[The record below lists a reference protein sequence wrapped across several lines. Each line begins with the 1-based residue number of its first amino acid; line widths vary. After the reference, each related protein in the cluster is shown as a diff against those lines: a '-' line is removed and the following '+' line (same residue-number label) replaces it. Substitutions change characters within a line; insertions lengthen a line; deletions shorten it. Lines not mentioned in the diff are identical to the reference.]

1 MDGYKKCWEMANE
14 KTVEVS
20 AHGAETSEAPSAP
33 PIVHAEVQRSDLN
46 LSIKSMGITDSLV
59 SPFST
64 VTPTVYKIAVY
75 KIDHGNAHVFEQ
87 YFEQS
92 DLCLVSV
99 ISEGSSPYS
108 EPPPSYQMAVGYPTT
123 PYPTHGLQHMPT
135 PGIPPVY
142 APKPHQMYSPQP
154 NQPPIYYATHA
165 VGVTQFPQGERIPV
179 TTAQVVV
186 AVGNGFTCPHCNVGV
201 ITKETDM
208 CCMLCLILLTIF
220 TFPFGLVFLCCLPCT
235 VSRRCSNCRRT
246 A

>member
-1 MDGYKKCWEMANE
+1 
-14 KTVEVS
+14 
-20 AHGAETSEAPSAP
+20 
-33 PIVHAEVQRSDLN
+33 
-46 LSIKSMGITDSLV
+46 
-59 SPFST
+59 
-64 VTPTVYKIAVY
+64 
-75 KIDHGNAHVFEQ
+75 
-87 YFEQS
+87 
-92 DLCLVSV
+92 
-99 ISEGSSPYS
+99 
-108 EPPPSYQMAVGYPTT
+108 MAVGYPTT
-123 PYPTHGLQHMPT
+123 PYPTHGLQHMPAPT
-135 PGIPPVY
+135 IPPGY
-142 APKPHQMYSPQP
+142 APKPHPMYPPQP

-165 VGVTQFPQGERIPV
+165 VGVTQLPQGERIPV

>member
-1 MDGYKKCWEMANE
+1 MANE

-33 PIVHAEVQRSDLN
+33 PIVHAEVQRSDN
-46 LSIKSMGITDSLV
+46 DN
-59 SPFST
+59 F
-64 VTPTVYKIAVY
+64 TPT
-75 KIDHGNAHVFEQ
+75 GT
-87 YFEQS
+87 
-92 DLCLVSV
+92 SV
-99 ISEGSSPYS
+99 VNPHENQTQPSASGGQGSSPYS

-186 AVGNGFTCPHCNVGV
+186 AVGNGFTCPHCVLLEGVCFGIGAGPKSPNKYDFVWPRQVEVGLAPLPL
-201 ITKETDM
+201 E
-208 CCMLCLILLTIF
+208 CCADGVHDFAASSAL
-220 TFPFGLVFLCCLPCT
+220 GL
-235 VSRRCSNCRRT
+235 
-246 A
+246 

>member
-1 MDGYKKCWEMANE
+1 MANE

-33 PIVHAEVQRSDLN
+33 PIVHAEVQRSDN
-46 LSIKSMGITDSLV
+46 DN
-59 SPFST
+59 F
-64 VTPTVYKIAVY
+64 TPT
-75 KIDHGNAHVFEQ
+75 GT
-87 YFEQS
+87 
-92 DLCLVSV
+92 SV
-99 ISEGSSPYS
+99 VNPHENQTQPSASGGQGSSPYS